1 MKTYKLITICIA
13 SLFFGAC
20 SDGLDEAVGLH
31 VKVATNE
38 NVSFDGQIITAKKGT
53 PIEFI
58 LSGDPDFLTFFSGE
72 AGSKYEYRERE
83 TIDPSQIKSS
93 MLNFS
98 IWFQYGNPSTTLEKH
113 VYISDEFTGLYKDNF
128 EADSLLVEQ
137 FEKDGKWK
145 ELVPQS
151 AFPTAAVGNA
161 DLATPYSFDMKE
173 YMGKRIAI
181 AICYR
186 GIDNTVAQSKMYFE
200 RMRINNVMTSGQ
212 EAEYSAGSFGFTP
225 INMKNKWNLKDQTSM
240 TKDREYG
247 TVTNNVSG
255 IWNLTG
261 VGGGSF
267 FIHSTNA
274 NDPLKYSWLV
284 SDLIT
289 VNSCSPDQ
297 GTKVKGITQR
307 LDKYTYTYNQ
317 IGIYNVTFLAR
328 NANIDH
334 SSTTTYHMVVNV
346 VE

>member
-1 MKTYKLITICIA
+1 MKTYKLIAICVA

-200 RMRINNVMTSGQ
+200 RCASIM
-212 EAEYSAGSFGFTP
+212 
-225 INMKNKWNLKDQTSM
+225 
-240 TKDREYG
+240 
-247 TVTNNVSG
+247 
-255 IWNLTG
+255 
-261 VGGGSF
+261 
-267 FIHSTNA
+267 
-274 NDPLKYSWLV
+274 
-284 SDLIT
+284 
-289 VNSCSPDQ
+289 
-297 GTKVKGITQR
+297 
-307 LDKYTYTYNQ
+307 
-317 IGIYNVTFLAR
+317 
-328 NANIDH
+328 
-334 SSTTTYHMVVNV
+334 
-346 VE
+346 

>member
-1 MKTYKLITICIA
+1 MKTYKLIGTCIA
-13 SLFFGAC
+13 SLFFAAC
-20 SDGLDEAVGLH
+20 NDGLDEEVGLNI
-31 VKVATNE
+31 KVTTNE
-38 NVSFDGQIITAKKGT
+38 NVSFDGQIITAKKGS
-53 PIEFI
+53 PIEFT

-72 AGSKYEYRERE
+72 AGCKYQYRERE

-93 MLNFS
+93 TLNFS
-98 IWFQYGNPSTTLEKH
+98 IWFQYGNPSTMIEKH
-113 VYISDEFTGLYKDNF
+113 VYISDEFTGLYKDNY

-145 ELVPQS
+145 EVIPQS
-151 AFPTAAVGNA
+151 EYPVASVGNA
-161 DLATPYSFDMKE
+161 DLATSYSYDMSE
-173 YMGKRIAI
+173 YMGKRMAI

-186 GIDNTVAQSKMYFE
+186 GIENTAAQSKMYFE
-200 RMRINNVMTSGQ
+200 RMHITNVMNNGQ
-212 EAEYSAGSFGFTP
+212 EADFSAGSFGFTP

-240 TKDREYG
+240 KNEREYG
-247 TVTNNVSG
+247 TVTNNTAG

-261 VGGGSF
+261 IGAGSF
-267 FIHSTNA
+267 FIHSTDAGN
-274 NDPLKYSWLV
+274 PLKYSWLV

-297 GTKVKGITQR
+297 GTKIKDITQR
-307 LDKYTYTYNQ
+307 LDTYTYTYNE

>member
-1 MKTYKLITICIA
+1 MKTYKLIAICIA

-31 VKVATNE
+31 VEVATNE

-161 DLATPYSFDMKE
+161 VGNVCELIGPYVVIVLENALFDDLRM
-173 YMGKRIAI
+173 
-181 AICYR
+181 
-186 GIDNTVAQSKMYFE
+186 E
-200 RMRINNVMTSGQ
+200 R
-212 EAEYSAGSFGFTP
+212 
-225 INMKNKWNLKDQTSM
+225 
-240 TKDREYG
+240 
-247 TVTNNVSG
+247 
-255 IWNLTG
+255 
-261 VGGGSF
+261 
-267 FIHSTNA
+267 
-274 NDPLKYSWLV
+274 
-284 SDLIT
+284 
-289 VNSCSPDQ
+289 
-297 GTKVKGITQR
+297 
-307 LDKYTYTYNQ
+307 
-317 IGIYNVTFLAR
+317 R
-328 NANIDH
+328 NAVHFVRGDH
-334 SSTTTYHMVVNV
+334 AQIRHAHLSVRKDGHSVYLAPVPGKSVPHFPAETLIYFL
-346 VE
+346 

>member
-1 MKTYKLITICIA
+1 MKTYKLIAICIA
-13 SLFFGAC
+13 SLFFGGLQRRAGRSGRSARKS
-20 SDGLDEAVGLH
+20 SDQRECKLRRTDHYCQKRYSDRVHPFGR
-31 VKVATNE
+31 
-38 NVSFDGQIITAKKGT
+38 S
-53 PIEFI
+53 
-58 LSGDPDFLTFFSGE
+58 DFLTFFSGE

-186 GIDNTVAQSKMYFE
+186 GIDNTVA
-200 RMRINNVMTSGQ
+200 
-212 EAEYSAGSFGFTP
+212 P
-225 INMKNKWNLKDQTSM
+225 IQDVL
-240 TKDREYG
+240 
-247 TVTNNVSG
+247 
-255 IWNLTG
+255 
-261 VGGGSF
+261 
-267 FIHSTNA
+267 
-274 NDPLKYSWLV
+274 
-284 SDLIT
+284 
-289 VNSCSPDQ
+289 
-297 GTKVKGITQR
+297 
-307 LDKYTYTYNQ
+307 
-317 IGIYNVTFLAR
+317 
-328 NANIDH
+328 
-334 SSTTTYHMVVNV
+334 
-346 VE
+346 

>member
-1 MKTYKLITICIA
+1 MKTYKLIAICIA

-58 LSGDPDFLTFFSGE
+58 LSGDPDFLTFF
-72 AGSKYEYRERE
+72 
-83 TIDPSQIKSS
+83 
-93 MLNFS
+93 
-98 IWFQYGNPSTTLEKH
+98 
-113 VYISDEFTGLYKDNF
+113 TGLYKDNF

-151 AFPTAAVGNA
+151 SFPTAAVGNA

-200 RMRINNVMTSGQ
+200 QMRINNVMTSGQ
-212 EAEYSAGSFGFTP
+212 ETEYSAGSFGFTP
-225 INMKNKWNLKDQTSM
+225 VNMKNKWNLKDQTGM
-240 TKDREYG
+240 TNDREYG
-247 TVTNNVSG
+247 TVTNNTSG

-297 GTKVKGITQR
+297 GTKVKDITQS
-307 LDKYTYTYNQ
+307 LSSYTYTYNE

>member
-1 MKTYKLITICIA
+1 
-13 SLFFGAC
+13 
-20 SDGLDEAVGLH
+20 
-31 VKVATNE
+31 
-38 NVSFDGQIITAKKGT
+38 
-53 PIEFI
+53 
-58 LSGDPDFLTFFSGE
+58 
-72 AGSKYEYRERE
+72 
-83 TIDPSQIKSS
+83 
-93 MLNFS
+93 
-98 IWFQYGNPSTTLEKH
+98 
-113 VYISDEFTGLYKDNF
+113 
-128 EADSLLVEQ
+128 
-137 FEKDGKWK
+137 
-145 ELVPQS
+145 
-151 AFPTAAVGNA
+151 
-161 DLATPYSFDMKE
+161 
-173 YMGKRIAI
+173 MGKRIAI

-225 INMKNKWNLKDQTSM
+225 INMKNKWNLKDQTGM
-240 TKDREYG
+240 TNDREYG
-247 TVTNNVSG
+247 TVTNNTSG

-297 GTKVKGITQR
+297 GTKVKDITQR

>member
-1 MKTYKLITICIA
+1 MKTYKLIAICIA

-161 DLATPYSFDMKE
+161 DLATPYSFDMK
-173 YMGKRIAI
+173 R
-181 AICYR
+181 
-186 GIDNTVAQSKMYFE
+186 T
-200 RMRINNVMTSGQ
+200 
-212 EAEYSAGSFGFTP
+212 
-225 INMKNKWNLKDQTSM
+225 
-240 TKDREYG
+240 
-247 TVTNNVSG
+247 
-255 IWNLTG
+255 
-261 VGGGSF
+261 
-267 FIHSTNA
+267 
-274 NDPLKYSWLV
+274 
-284 SDLIT
+284 
-289 VNSCSPDQ
+289 
-297 GTKVKGITQR
+297 
-307 LDKYTYTYNQ
+307 
-317 IGIYNVTFLAR
+317 
-328 NANIDH
+328 
-334 SSTTTYHMVVNV
+334 
-346 VE
+346 

>member
-1 MKTYKLITICIA
+1 MKTYKLIAICIA

-137 FEKDGKWK
+137 FEKDGK
-145 ELVPQS
+145 
-151 AFPTAAVGNA
+151 
-161 DLATPYSFDMKE
+161 
-173 YMGKRIAI
+173 
-181 AICYR
+181 
-186 GIDNTVAQSKMYFE
+186 
-200 RMRINNVMTSGQ
+200 
-212 EAEYSAGSFGFTP
+212 
-225 INMKNKWNLKDQTSM
+225 
-240 TKDREYG
+240 
-247 TVTNNVSG
+247 
-255 IWNLTG
+255 
-261 VGGGSF
+261 
-267 FIHSTNA
+267 
-274 NDPLKYSWLV
+274 
-284 SDLIT
+284 
-289 VNSCSPDQ
+289 
-297 GTKVKGITQR
+297 
-307 LDKYTYTYNQ
+307 
-317 IGIYNVTFLAR
+317 
-328 NANIDH
+328 
-334 SSTTTYHMVVNV
+334 
-346 VE
+346 

>member
-1 MKTYKLITICIA
+1 M
-13 SLFFGAC
+13 
-20 SDGLDEAVGLH
+20 
-31 VKVATNE
+31 
-38 NVSFDGQIITAKKGT
+38 
-53 PIEFI
+53 
-58 LSGDPDFLTFFSGE
+58 
-72 AGSKYEYRERE
+72 
-83 TIDPSQIKSS
+83 
-93 MLNFS
+93 
-98 IWFQYGNPSTTLEKH
+98 
-113 VYISDEFTGLYKDNF
+113 
-128 EADSLLVEQ
+128 
-137 FEKDGKWK
+137 
-145 ELVPQS
+145 VPQS
-151 AFPTAAVGNA
+151 AFPTAAVGNT

-240 TKDREYG
+240 IKDREYG

-297 GTKVKGITQR
+297 GTKVKDITQR